1 MWGKKETGTKNVTKS
16 ERREVFMQEGKD
28 KGSNT
33 LAR

>member
-1 MWGKKETGTKNVTKS
+1 MWGKRETRIKKVTES

-33 LAR
+33 PGR